1 MGLLAVAV
9 FWCLPRKYGQD
20 GVAAFTGL
28 GLLVIAPATAIVM
41 LSNIVLVQQAMVRSE
56 QIGWRTSVTAVAIA
70 SLVAVFFL
78 SREQAAIFGVQW
90 LIIGIAYSTLRHIHV
105 LAEWRLGRIAA
116 PTLGAYFRY
125 HLLPPVLAAGPI
137 HRLPH
142 FERQCERRRWST
154 TEFFSGAERALLG
167 FALAVIVGEY
177 LIGGK
182 VAALLGSEP
191 HRGFLIVWLASAI
204 DWLRVYATFVGLTDI
219 ALGLCLMM
227 GLRLEENFNKPWRA
241 RDLVGFWI
249 RWHITLSLWCR
260 DLVQVAAD
268 RDLLCDARA
277 WTLARDLF
285 LLHHLGGLPSRR
297 HRLVAPLRKNGRPLA
312 ANRHS
317 GALQS
322 GFGAA
327 RNSGMAQLGAA
338 RHHGGHWWDW
348 PVTPILAFLE
358 SYFRRRTSL
367 IILCLLYAAL
377 IVSCCMVLNG
387 LPSEPMRYLDLH

>member
-1 MGLLAVAV
+1 MTFETLPLIAMGLLAVAV

-28 GLLVIAPATAIVM
+28 GLLVIATATAIIM

-191 HRGFLIVWLASAI
+191 HRGFLIGWLASAI

-241 RDLVGFWI
+241 RDLVEFWI

-260 DLVQVAAD
+260 DYVYAPAAIWFKSPLIGIFCAMLVLGLWHETSFYYIIWGAYQAAGIA
-268 RDLLCDARA
+268 LS
-277 WTLARDLF
+277 
-285 LLHHLGGLPSRR
+285 HLYGRTGDPL
-297 HRLVAPLRKNGRPLA
+297 RLTGIPERCKAVLAPL
-312 ANRHS
+312 
-317 GALQS
+317 
-322 GFGAA
+322 
-327 RNSGMAQLGAA
+327 
-338 RHHGGHWWDW
+338 
-348 PVTPILAFLE
+348 VILAWL
-358 SYFRRRTSL
+358 SSARPVITAV
-367 IILCLLYAAL
+367 I
-377 IVSCCMVLNG
+377 G
-387 LPSEPMRYLDLH
+387 GTGP